1 MTEGRKWAGDTFGS
15 SWMHRTLIKMLRHTP
30 VTAIYAFAFAFVVPV
45 CLLRPSGKITYRY
58 FRHRWKHSAPRSL
71 WLTYV
76 NHCNFAQVVIDK
88 FAMWAGRRFKLN
100 IVGLE
105 HYQRLESRDEA
116 FEQLSAHIGNYEI
129 AGYSLTAKHK
139 RFNALVFG
147 GEKPTVM
154 DERNK
159 ILSRDN
165 IRLIAIKPDMSHL
178 FELNAAL
185 AAGECVSLPADR
197 IFGSAKSISMKF
209 LGKEAKFP
217 AGPFQMATMRGLNVL
232 AVNVMKTS
240 IAGYTVFVTPLS
252 YDKTASRQEQTR
264 QLAAAYVAELER
276 ILTLYPT
283 QWYNYFEFWD

>member
-30 VTAIYAFAFAFVVPV
+30 VTAIYAFAFVFVVPV
-45 CLLRPSGKITYRY
+45 CLLRPSGKITYHY

-105 HYQRLESRDEA
+105 HYQRLENRDEA
-116 FEQLSAHIGNYEI
+116 FEQLSAHMGNYEI

-154 DERNK
+154 EERNK

-165 IRLIAIKPDMSHL
+165 IHLIAIKPDMSHL

-197 IFGSAKSISMKF
+197 IFGSAKSIGMEF

-217 AGPFQMATMRGLNVL
+217 AGPFQMATMRGLDVL

-276 ILTLYPT
+276 ILSLYPT